1 MESDS
6 RPNKRA
12 RVFEPDPADPGQV
25 ENVVYMKPVKK
36 RGKSTLKPKVQKEA
50 TTSQHTPATQRSPP
64 PPLSLQP
71 QPTVPSPF
79 FSDAAANFDDDSTPK
94 SNQDRFMRDWIPH
107 EHKYLQEIIT
117 LDGAQKAATCSR
129 CGTGAVTWR
138 CLSCLGV
145 PEGCKACIS
154 QTHSRLPF
162 HELEEWRE
170 DHWSS
175 SAAKDLGIVLFM
187 GHNGLKCP
195 CAGVSGVSGV
205 FEAKDG
211 DQGLDAGN
219 GDGGADDKQRAEA
232 DRKRPKTV
240 WLTVVD
246 ISGVHRLPALW
257 CTCPD
262 SPPRDLQLLR
272 MRLYPAS
279 TQQPRTAFTFAALH
293 DFMISNLEMKV
304 PANAYFRKL
313 RYVTNEMMPDD
324 VPDRYRELAR
334 CYRQWIRL
342 RTRQAHGH
350 GYNQPA
356 EEQAVGS
363 MAHFCVACPQPGR
376 NLAPDWKTS
385 GPAWLY
391 YRQLVIDGNFKQV
404 NVPMRNQEN
413 DVQLADGMSYTVNQV
428 QYEAHLASTTDKPM
442 RSSCN
447 DHRAVSLS
455 NRRKKN
461 LRVTGLVAVACARH
475 GCFLP
480 NTVVDLKLGEKQSVV
495 DFAISMAGM
504 SDEEL
509 LGFIFIYDIIC
520 QYFIHFR
527 RRFGHYPH
535 IAFPEHVDV
544 VPAIGLFHVHGHKD
558 ECVARYSPNYIRGM
572 GNIDGEVLETL
583 WAVLN
588 AIANSFRNMSASG
601 RKDLMN
607 AQMRWSNLRKMLTCV
622 ELTIKRWHT
631 ALKHFAS
638 AQREFAKFRNVC
650 QPKDVAEWS
659 KKIEAAYMIRDGSK
673 EKDKI
678 FNVKVGKLAGRLAIS
693 ETLQPPARRSESA
706 RGVIAWLL
714 LGIDIEELQI
724 RILALVRVA
733 GKRSRRSDTTTLE
746 RERRHL
752 NELMADFER
761 DAPLYMNAL
770 LITNPK
776 HVVLTQIFEGD
787 HEDLV
792 PEEGPHDTCP
802 TNSAPGVDSEEDSE
816 YEEESDADTEDAAE
830 DGQDVGSDGDDAG
843 DACAD
848 DIAPAPSGARE
859 AGHAPSGAAN
869 LRRKRASSTQ
879 PERRTIGLP
888 SAFGRAVCVEQGL
901 VDLVHQELEL
911 RKGQAHDAIG
921 NVRNHIGRKSVL
933 YKEAVRPAKHSQQ
946 ASAAARRLV
955 DLQTAQVN
963 IHRLYY
969 SRARDAML
977 ALADN
982 PDVVK
987 EYEVMTADDLQSS
1000 TAELNPAA
1008 RGLRHKGLSWFWYL
1022 DIKKAV
1028 GSDDGPRL
1036 MKEFARLEWTHA
1048 RCRLDRAEEELIF
1061 LRHEMS
1067 WIPAGFE
1074 AEAAKWRR
1082 RQTCITE
1089 NVYVGHAEYARRQ
1102 VEIWEKLSARAQAEF
1117 GKELVKSPP
1126 PDINLG
1132 LDVEGNITWDQH
1144 TGLGVTGT
1152 KLL

>member
-1 MESDS
+1 
-6 RPNKRA
+6 
-12 RVFEPDPADPGQV
+12 
-25 ENVVYMKPVKK
+25 
-36 RGKSTLKPKVQKEA
+36 
-50 TTSQHTPATQRSPP
+50 
-64 PPLSLQP
+64 
-71 QPTVPSPF
+71 
-79 FSDAAANFDDDSTPK
+79 
-94 SNQDRFMRDWIPH
+94 NQDRFMRDWIPH
-107 EHKYLQEIIT
+107 EHKYLHEIIT
-117 LDGAQKAATCSR
+117 LDGARKSTTCSR
-129 CGTGAVTWR
+129 CGAGAVTWR
-138 CLSCLGV
+138 CLLCLGV

-154 QTHSRLPF
+154 QTHARLPF
-162 HELEEWRE
+162 HEFEEWRE

-195 CAGVSGVSGV
+195 RAGVGGV
-205 FEAKDG
+205 FEAEDE
-211 DQGLDAGN
+211 DEGLDAGD

-232 DRKRPKTV
+232 DRKRPKTA
-240 WLTVVD
+240 WMTVVD

-257 CTCPD
+257 CTCPN
-262 SPPRDLQLLR
+262 SAPRDLQLLQ

-279 TQQPRTAFTFAALH
+279 TQRPRTAFTFAALH

-385 GPAWLY
+385 GPTWLY

-404 NVPMRNQEN
+404 NVPMQHPEN
-413 DVQLADGMSYTVNQV
+413 DVQLADGMGYTVDQAR
-428 QYEAHLASTTDKPM
+428 YEEHLASTTDKPM

-535 IAFPEHVDV
+535 IAFPEDVDV

-622 ELTIKRWHT
+622 ELTIKRWRM

-638 AQREFAKFRNVC
+638 AQREFAKFSNVC

-678 FNVKVGKLAGRLAIS
+678 FNLKVGKLAGRLAIS
-693 ETLQPPARRSESA
+693 ETLQPPARHSESA
-706 RGVIAWLL
+706 GGVIAWLL

-724 RILALVRVA
+724 RILSLLRIA
-733 GKRSRRSDTTTLE
+733 GKRSRRSDTTTLL
-746 RERRHL
+746 RERRRL
-752 NELMADFER
+752 NELMIDFER
-761 DAPLYMNAL
+761 DAPKHMNAL

-776 HVVLTQIFEGD
+776 HSVVNQIYEGD

-792 PEEGPHDTCP
+792 PEEGPHDPCP
-802 TNSAPGVDSEEDSE
+802 TNSAPAVHSEDDS
-816 YEEESDADTEDAAE
+816 
-830 DGQDVGSDGDDAG
+830 
-843 DACAD
+843 
-848 DIAPAPSGARE
+848 
-859 AGHAPSGAAN
+859 
-869 LRRKRASSTQ
+869 ASSTQ

-888 SAFGRAVCVEQGL
+888 SAFGRAACIEQGL
-901 VDLVHQELEL
+901 VGLVHQELEL

-921 NVRNHIGRKSVL
+921 NIRNHIGRKSVL

-955 DLQTAQVN
+955 DSQTAQVN
-963 IHRLYY
+963 LHRLYY
-969 SRARDAML
+969 SRARAAML

-982 PDVVK
+982 PDAVK
-987 EYEVMTADDLQSS
+987 EYEVMTAEDLQSS

-1022 DIKKAV
+1022 EIKKAV

-1074 AEAAKWRR
+1074 AEAAKWRQ
-1082 RQTCITE
+1082 RQTSITE
-1089 NVYVGHAEYARRQ
+1089 NAYVGHAEYARRQ
-1102 VEIWEKLSARAQAEF
+1102 VEIWEKLSARASAEF

-1132 LDVEGNITWDQH
+1132 LDVEGNVTWDQH